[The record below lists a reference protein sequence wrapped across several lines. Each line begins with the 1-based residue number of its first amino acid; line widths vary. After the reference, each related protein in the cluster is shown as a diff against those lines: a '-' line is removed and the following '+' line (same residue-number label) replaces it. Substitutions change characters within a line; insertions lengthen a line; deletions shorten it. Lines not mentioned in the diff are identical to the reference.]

1 MPLPRELARV
11 WRPPPTSAS
20 LPPTHTGETM
30 VTNIKRLVYFEEFMD
45 PIAARTLDA
54 HPEIELVRLEYAS
67 PVADNWA
74 EMSRTLGYQTQSRV
88 ELREPWFA
96 NANMIAHCPNL
107 LAVASTGA
115 GYDMVDV
122 DDCTKAG
129 VIVVNQSGTNK
140 EGVAEHALGLMLAL
154 SKKIAIS
161 DRAMRSVANL
171 ERRKYQGNDIKGKT
185 LGIVGIGNI
194 GTRLSDI
201 CRAAFGMTI
210 LAYDPYLTAQQ
221 VVARGGTQVGLR
233 ELMRQSDYVSVHCP
247 RTTESYGMLGAAQF
261 AAMKPSA
268 YFINTARG
276 GIHDEMALAE
286 ALRNGQL
293 AGAGLDVF
301 LQEPPPLDHPL
312 LAMDNVIVSPH
323 NAGMT
328 DESILEMVTATA
340 HQWIGL
346 FGGRVPPRLVNP
358 EAWPLY
364 ASRFTE
370 IVGHAPD
377 ALS

>member
-20 LPPTHTGETM
+20 LPPTHLGETM

>member
-1 MPLPRELARV
+1 MAI
-11 WRPPPTSAS
+11 
-20 LPPTHTGETM
+20 
-30 VTNIKRLVYFEEFMD
+30 NIKRLVYFEEFMD
-45 PIAARTLDA
+45 QSAARILEA
-54 HPEIELVRLEYAS
+54 RPEIELVRLDYAS
-67 PVADNWA
+67 PTDENWA

-88 ELREPWFA
+88 ELKEPWFA

-107 LAVASTGA
+107 LAVSSTGA

-129 VIVVNQSGTNK
+129 VIVCNQSGTNK

-154 SKKIAIS
+154 SKKIATS
-161 DRAMRSVANL
+161 DRAMRKVKGL
-171 ERRKYQGNDIKGKT
+171 VRRNYQGNDIKGKT

-210 LAYDPYLTAQQ
+210 LAYDPYLTKDQ
-221 VVARGGTQVGLR
+221 VAARGAEQVGLI
-233 ELMRQSDYVSVHCP
+233 ELIQLSDYVSVHCP
-247 RTTESYGMLGAAQF
+247 RTMETFGMLGAEQF
-261 AAMKPSA
+261 AAMQPHA

-276 GIHDEMALAE
+276 GIHDEAALAE
-286 ALRNGQL
+286 ALNQGQL

-328 DESILEMVTATA
+328 DESILEMCTATA
-340 HQWIGL
+340 HQWIGI
-346 FGGRVPPRLVNP
+346 FEGRVPPRMVNP

-364 ASRFTE
+364 SKRFAE

-377 ALS
+377 RLELSPAQK

>member
-1 MPLPRELARV
+1 
-11 WRPPPTSAS
+11 
-20 LPPTHTGETM
+20 M
-30 VTNIKRLVYFEEFMD
+30 VTNIKRLVYFEEFMA
-45 PIAARTLDA
+45 PIAAEILNAR
-54 HPEIELVRLEYAS
+54 PEIELVRLEYAS
-67 PVADNWA
+67 PVEDNWA
-74 EMSRTLGYQTQSRV
+74 DMSRTLGYQTQSRV

-96 NANMIAHCPNL
+96 NANMFARCPNL

-154 SKKIAIS
+154 SKKIATS
-161 DRAMRSVANL
+161 DRAMRVVPDL
-171 ERRKYQGNDIKGKT
+171 VRRHYQGNDIKGKI
-185 LGIVGIGNI
+185 LGIIGIGNI

-210 LAYDPYLTAQQ
+210 LAYDPYLTPEQ
-221 VVARGGTQVGLR
+221 VDARGGTQVGLE
-233 ELMRQSDYVSVHCP
+233 ELMRRSDYVSVHCP
-247 RTTESYGMLGAAQF
+247 RTKASFSMLGAAQF
-261 AAMKPSA
+261 AAMQPHA

-276 GIHDEMALAE
+276 GIHDEAALAE
-286 ALRNGQL
+286 ALKKGQL

-323 NAGMT
+323 NAGLT

-340 HQWIGL
+340 HQWIGI
-346 FGGRVPPRLVNP
+346 FEGRVPPRMVNP

-364 ASRFTE
+364 SRRFAE

-377 ALS
+377 AMP